1 MPHNKEMENMAL
13 LYSYG
18 ELPQEQEAEFNQHL
32 KECKECQQILFSA
45 GVMRA
50 ALPSVDAPQFSPAFY
65 TQPAKQPWFGFKG
78 FSFKHLVPATVLAV
92 FIFAGI
98 AAYTAKVEHSVSA
111 YKSSVTGMYSEVSSL
126 EQEVDDME
134 SYFANL

>member
-18 ELPQEQEAEFNQHL
+18 ELPQEKEAAFTEHL

-45 GVMRA
+45 GLMRA
-50 ALPSVDAPQFSPAFY
+50 ALPAVDAPFFSPAFY
-65 TQPAKQPWFGFKG
+65 TAPAKKPLFGFRN

-92 FIFAGI
+92 FIAAGI
-98 AAYTAKVEHSVSA
+98 AAYTAKVESYVSA

-126 EQEVDDME
+126 EQEVDDIE
-134 SYFANL
+134 NYFANL